1 MRKPLIAVL
10 VIVSVAAGAALA
22 AEAIGDPAVVVKI
35 SGPVRIAQV
44 ASAREALSSSQADP
58 ADLRKPILNAA
69 GTQSVGPEQQRITIP
84 VDGVLYEVVTP
95 KPGMGQLVPAGR

>member
-10 VIVSVAAGAALA
+10 GIVSVAAGAALA
-22 AEAIGDPAVVVKI
+22 AELIGDPAGVVRI
-35 SGPVRIAQV
+35 SGPLSDAQV
-44 ASAREALSSSQADP
+44 ASAREALAPAQTDP
-58 ADLRKPILNAA
+58 ANLRKPILNAA
-69 GTQSVGPEQQRITIP
+69 GTQSVGPDQQRITIP